1 MLDTTVVNVALPTIG
16 RELQSDSVEWL
27 VLGYTLSLAVWI
39 PASGWLGDRFGTK
52 RIMLFA
58 LFMFVAASALC
69 GAAQTINQLIG
80 FRVLQGVGGGMLTP
94 VGLAML
100 FRAFPP
106 SERAR
111 AATITMIPTMAA
123 PALGPII
130 GGLLVTNA
138 SWRWIFYLNLPIGIA
153 ALVFGVVY
161 LREHTEPTA
170 GRFDLP
176 GFLLSGIGLALVVY
190 ALSEGPT
197 DGWTSPKVV
206 LTGTVGAVA
215 FVAMTLVELRVPH
228 PMLQLRLFVDRMFRN
243 ANITSVFAMASFV
256 GLIFVM
262 PLYLQ
267 NLRGLTALESGLTT
281 FPQAIGILIMSQI
294 SGRLYPRLGPRR
306 MIAAGMITGSIAVAS
321 FALLDLDT
329 SLWWI
334 RGGMFVRGLCM
345 GFAFVPMQAATYAT
359 IKPAD
364 NGRASS
370 LFSTQRQMAVSV
382 GVAILATVIASF
394 TTLVGPP
401 PDPARAVTG
410 YRVAFLVAAGLAFV
424 SGLFA
429 AIFVRDK
436 DAAPSL
442 DATRR
447 AAYAD

>member
-1 MLDTTVVNVALPTIG
+1 
-16 RELQSDSVEWL
+16 
-27 VLGYTLSLAVWI
+27 VWI

-58 LFMFVAASALC
+58 LFMFVGASALC
-69 GAAQTINQLIG
+69 GAAQTINQLIA

-138 SWRWIFYLNLPIGIA
+138 SWRWIFYLNLPIGVG
-153 ALVFGVVY
+153 ALIFGVIY

-176 GFLLSGIGLALVVY
+176 GFVLSGAGLALVVY

-197 DGWTSPKVV
+197 DGWTSPTVV
-206 LTGTVGAVA
+206 LTGTIGALA
-215 FVAMTLVELRVPH
+215 FVGMTVVELRVPH

-281 FPQAIGILIMSQI
+281 FPQAIGILLMSQV
-294 SGRLYPRLGPRR
+294 SGRLYPRIGPRR

-370 LFSTQRQMAVSV
+370 LFSTQRQMAVSI
-382 GVAILATVIASF
+382 GVAILATVIASY

-424 SGLFA
+424 SGLLA
-429 AIFVRDK
+429 AILIRDE

-442 DATRR
+442 RPRQPSTVPV
-447 AAYAD
+447 AAAR